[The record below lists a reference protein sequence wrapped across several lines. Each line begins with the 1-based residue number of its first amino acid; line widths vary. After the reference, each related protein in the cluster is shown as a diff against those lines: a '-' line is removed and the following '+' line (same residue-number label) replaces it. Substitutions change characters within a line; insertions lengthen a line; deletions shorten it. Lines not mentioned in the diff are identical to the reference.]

1 MIDFFAKIPFF
12 SFACKKA
19 NLTQKDGQKGISFPD
34 EDFGISTLPIY
45 AQWRHFQM
53 GLDTHDL
60 LLIVWTF
67 AILKCRVLEVW
78 NIILQ
83 K

>member
-1 MIDFFAKIPFF
+1 MIDFFAKIPFL

-19 NLTQKDGQKGISFPD
+19 NLTQKASQKGISFPD